1 MGDEGGGAG
10 RSWRRKGD
18 QRKSCGADKGTMVDP
33 RGAVLAFNAVVWTL
47 FVTSVT
53 RGAGFDGIAML
64 RNFKLEACEEAM
76 LYLKCPENTTIS
88 VGSLTLQRGETW
100 KDENNIGCPPLVF
113 DDVHPN
119 TLAEDNVSRCRLS
132 TMQTRML
139 RTMARLCDNHRLCEV
154 PVSAELL
161 LGKYEGAP
169 CRGHIK
175 RMEVFFKCR
184 PAVYEKT
191 RIVCED
197 EPFELQCLG
206 RSRVMVVS
214 TTFGR
219 NPLGASVC
227 PQDEGVPEEACD
239 SDSPS
244 MDILTKL
251 CDGRNKC
258 GLIADPVVFA
268 DPCEKSSRPFLTI
281 VYACVP
287 EHVLLNAEP
296 IAEEGL
302 QEDEHG
308 NIIDPA
314 TKSSVETSTAM
325 SDETT
330 AGSPRPLPTLVL
342 NLEKSA
348 PPENETR
355 RHLYFPTDIMPENYT
370 NNDQTNNLRRHVSPW
385 NDSIYTQLCD
395 TNVTKANHVMG
406 VITEWL
412 TAYQFILSVA
422 LLKLQVTYT
431 VQHSA

>member
-1 MGDEGGGAG
+1 
-10 RSWRRKGD
+10 
-18 QRKSCGADKGTMVDP
+18 
-33 RGAVLAFNAVVWTL
+33 
-47 FVTSVT
+47 
-53 RGAGFDGIAML
+53 
-64 RNFKLEACEEAM
+64 
-76 LYLKCPENTTIS
+76 
-88 VGSLTLQRGETW
+88 
-100 KDENNIGCPPLVF
+100 
-113 DDVHPN
+113 
-119 TLAEDNVSRCRLS
+119 
-132 TMQTRML
+132 
-139 RTMARLCDNHRLCEV
+139 
-154 PVSAELL
+154 
-161 LGKYEGAP
+161 
-169 CRGHIK
+169 
-175 RMEVFFKCR
+175 
-184 PAVYEKT
+184 
-191 RIVCED
+191 
-197 EPFELQCLG
+197 
-206 RSRVMVVS
+206 
-214 TTFGR
+214 
-219 NPLGASVC
+219 
-227 PQDEGVPEEACD
+227 
-239 SDSPS
+239 
-244 MDILTKL
+244 
-251 CDGRNKC
+251 
-258 GLIADPVVFA
+258 
-268 DPCEKSSRPFLTI
+268 EKSSRPFLTI

-412 TAYQFILSVA
+412 TAYQFILKNLEKFVLYLLLSVCVG
-422 LLKLQVTYT
+422 LLLFCLVLICQLWSSNRRRKRRLLRQQEQHLKNGFPLTTSTPNPPPKPKIKTVVSVGTVTNFPPT
-431 VQHSA
+431 SSSVLMETDSEADARDRSTPRFGAISSTPSSGGSLGRPFPTNLSAIDRTPYGSAAVSPSSRAGLLAPLVEIDGVDDFGDDMRYHNVV